1 MMRKKKV
8 LILGGGGFIG
18 INIAQYLVKNR
29 DYEITL
35 ADKVFSRDHDSYF
48 SPQEIPSLTFLTNDF
63 TKVEAYAQLEN
74 DYDYVYMLASV
85 VGVNPTLEYPE
96 KVIRINT
103 ALILNTLDWLETS
116 NVKKVLFS
124 SSSECY
130 AGATEKFD
138 YPIPTSEEV
147 PMCVDDIKHPRFTY
161 AVTKIFGE
169 SAFLNFARKMNFD
182 VTIVRYQ
189 NAFGPDMGFKHVIP
203 HLVERFYKNESP
215 YRIYGSD
222 QTRAFCY
229 VSDSAKGTVLAME
242 SDRANGEIYHIGSM
256 DEISMETLTKAVGE
270 LFSYQDEYISAPTY
284 PGSVKRRCPD
294 IMKAKEELSY
304 NPEVSWKDGLVKT
317 VKWYRDYFESGKI
330 ANDGGGFSEP
340 ENFNHE
346 EGKQ

>member
-1 MMRKKKV
+1 MTKKKV
-8 LILGGGGFIG
+8 LVLGGGGFIG

-29 DYEITL
+29 DYEITV
-35 ADKVFSRDHDSYF
+35 ADKVFTRDHDSYF
-48 SPQEIPSLTFLTNDF
+48 SSQEKSDLKFIADDF
-63 TKVEAYAQLEN
+63 TKAEAYELLEN

-103 ALILNTLDWLETS
+103 ALILNTLDWLENS

-147 PMCVDDIKHPRFTY
+147 PLCVDDIKHPRFTY
-161 AVTKIFGE
+161 AITKMFGE
-169 SAFLNFARKMNFD
+169 SAFLNFARKMDFE

-189 NAFGPDMGFKHVIP
+189 NAFGPDMGFKHAIP
-203 HLVERFYKNESP
+203 HIVERFYNNESP
-215 YRIYGSD
+215 YNIYGSE

-229 VSDSAKGTVLAME
+229 ISDSAEGTVLAME
-242 SDRANGEIYHIGSM
+242 NENANGEIYHIGSM
-256 DEISMETLTKAVGE
+256 EEISMDTLTRAVGE
-270 LFSYQDEYISAPTY
+270 LFDYKGEYVSAPTY

-294 IMKAKEELSY
+294 ITKARDELSY
-304 NPEVSWKDGLVKT
+304 NPQVNWKDGLVNT
-317 VKWYRDYFESGKI
+317 VKWYRDYFEAGKT

-346 EGKQ
+346 EEK